1 MQRSIFRR
9 YLSITMTIILLSFAT
24 LGGGLTAF
32 FGQYWRQEKNELLT
46 QNAAAISEFATRFL
60 RQVDKDRYELPA
72 GRSEEHTSELQSL
85 SC

>member
-46 QNAAAISEFATRFL
+46 QNAAAFSARWTRT
-60 RQVDKDRYELPA
+60 A
-72 GRSEEHTSELQSL
+72 M
-85 SC
+85 SCPPETYSTF